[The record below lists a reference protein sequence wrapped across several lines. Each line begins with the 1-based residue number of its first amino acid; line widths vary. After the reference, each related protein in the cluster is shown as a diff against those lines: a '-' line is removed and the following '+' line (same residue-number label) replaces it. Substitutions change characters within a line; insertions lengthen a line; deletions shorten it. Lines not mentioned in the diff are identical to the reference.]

1 MAEANP
7 NSNPGVLETL
17 GEEIVRI
24 VAPVSACMLLV
35 VLLVTA
41 LSSSSGG
48 GLASIATIAYS
59 DDSSDSFWDKL
70 KGALLSSLSFVVL
83 ITLLT
88 FVIVLLFYLRCTR
101 FLKSYMAFSSLVV
114 LAFLGGEVFLLLISR
129 FYVPIDVVT
138 FSLLLFN
145 FAVVGVLA
153 VFLAKVPIMVNQG
166 YLVIIG
172 VLVAYWFTLL
182 PEWTTWALLIAMSL
196 YDLAAVLLPGG
207 PLRLLVELAISR
219 DEELPA
225 LVYEARPVE
234 HLPGAGRRLWRERR
248 DLASNSSSNSN
259 NLEAGDPASQDT
271 SLVIAEEGPSVSA
284 LTAPFLQQQLERHG
298 EVELEGIGL
307 SSSGAIKLGLGD
319 FIFYSV
325 LVGRAALYD
334 FMTVYACYL
343 AIMSGLGITLLLL
356 AFYRKALPALP
367 VSIALGIIFY
377 LLTRASLEVFMV
389 QCSTNLLMF

>member
-7 NSNPGVLETL
+7 NSNPAVLETL
-17 GEEIVRI
+17 GEEMVRI

-59 DDSSDSFWDKL
+59 DDSSDSLWDKL
-70 KGALLSSLSFVVL
+70 KGALLSSVSFVVL

-88 FVIVLLFYLRCTR
+88 FLLVLLFYLRCIR
-101 FLKSYMAFSSLVV
+101 FLKSYMALSSLVV

-129 FYVPIDVVT
+129 FYVPVDVVT

-298 EVELEGIGL
+298 EVDLEGIGL

-343 AIMSGLGITLLLL
+343 AIMAGLGITLLLL